1 MGLPAGLKPRH
12 RLQNEIVEAFRPG
25 PVQGHVR
32 WREDPPQAA
41 AMPVAPPDPGRA
53 LRAAPVAAVHSPE
66 RNAAGPARAARR
78 ANARPF
84 ETRAV
89 NSAPVVALAGP
100 DGYGQPLWAMR
111 ANLARGRRVGLPTPG
126 VAARVGEAGR

>member
-1 MGLPAGLKPRH
+1 MSLPAGLKPRH
-12 RLQNEIVEAFRPG
+12 GLQDEIVEAFRPG
-25 PVQGHVR
+25 PVQGNVR
-32 WREDPPQAA
+32 WRKDPPQAT

-111 ANLARGRRVGLPTPG
+111 ANLARGRRVSLPRWWG
-126 VAARVGEAGR
+126 RV